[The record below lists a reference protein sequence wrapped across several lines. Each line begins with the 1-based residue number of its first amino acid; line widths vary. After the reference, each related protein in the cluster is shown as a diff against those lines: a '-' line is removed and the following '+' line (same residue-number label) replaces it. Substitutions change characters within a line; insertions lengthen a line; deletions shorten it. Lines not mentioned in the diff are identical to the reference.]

1 VTRPS
6 SALARGD
13 SREALI
19 SGEADLSA
27 TFSSLASS
35 ASHRAP
41 GFLEMSVIQ
50 SRPRSR
56 TAASRPNSA
65 LSANL
70 DGIED
75 VDEDL
80 DLDVEGEEVLPDA
93 SFFSGRST
101 NQDFT
106 PIMHHKTTNHLS
118 TDFLELN
125 LESYIMARHPPWHSR
140 VLSSVCMYVCMYIY
154 ICVCVCVVMVHMPVP
169 LKLSRVHLR
178 KTALR
183 ESHSLI
189 LKSLNLHTSGTIAS
203 TFNIPLQSQKSTTP
217 SSMCSSAARGRGVE
231 GLRPRCLRETVFRS

>member
-75 VDEDL
+75 VD
-80 DLDVEGEEVLPDA
+80 LDVEGEEVLPDA

-118 TDFLELN
+118 ADFLELN
-125 LESYIMARHPPWHSR
+125 L
-140 VLSSVCMYVCMYIY
+140 
-154 ICVCVCVVMVHMPVP
+154 
-169 LKLSRVHLR
+169 
-178 KTALR
+178 
-183 ESHSLI
+183 
-189 LKSLNLHTSGTIAS
+189 TSWPDIRRGT
-203 TFNIPLQSQKSTTP
+203 
-217 SSMCSSAARGRGVE
+217 VE
-231 GLRPRCLRETVFRS
+231 FV